1 MQQLARRARCIRGS
15 RVLEILQRS
24 DAHSVVDPFMGLPTH
39 LNYLKRHGI
48 AVHGGDLLSWPVCV
62 GKGVVSNDLT
72 LLRDD
77 ETAAIVEARPG
88 RIYSGESFMSWEG
101 ASLGEEHCTYLG
113 IWRENVR
120 ELRSEAQTGLALL
133 GLWRVFCYWLQKAE
147 EPDAMEDIAPAE
159 LAWHYVRQASQWVA
173 TNGRRN
179 TVRCADAVATIEACN
194 ADALLLAPPSR
205 GGHRSIDP
213 RVWMWEA
220 WWRGNPAFTLEQ
232 LYAES
237 TFGTHPSETEYM
249 FALKNLINKSSK
261 YRLILFLTASSHAPE
276 MKSLLRDAGRAVE
289 ILAYS
294 DDEVYLVARG

>member
-1 MQQLARRARCIRGS
+1 MQQLVRRARCVRGS
-15 RVLEILQRS
+15 RILEILQRY
-24 DAHSVVDPFMGLPTH
+24 DARSLADPFMGLPTH

-62 GKGVVSNDLT
+62 GKGLIANDLT

-77 ETAAIVEARPG
+77 ETAAIVEAHPG
-88 RIYSGESFMSWEG
+88 RIYSGERFMSWEG
-101 ASLGEEHCTYLG
+101 ASLSEEHCTYLG
-113 IWRENVR
+113 VWRENVR
-120 ELRSEAQTGLALL
+120 ELRSEAQTGLAVL

-179 TVRCADAVATIEACN
+179 TVRCADAAATIEACN
-194 ADALLLAPPSR
+194 ADALLLAPPAR

-213 RVWMWEA
+213 RIWMWEA

-237 TFGTHPSETEYM
+237 TFGSHPSETEYEA
-249 FALKNLINKSSK
+249 ALK
-261 YRLILFLTASSHAPE
+261 RLIEKAVKYPLILLLTTSSHAPE
-276 MKSLLRDAGRAVE
+276 AESLLRNSGRTVE
-289 ILAYS
+289 ALRFS
-294 DDEVYLVARG
+294 EEEVYLVAKV